1 MIMRKRY
8 EIFRAA
14 QDELNE
20 QIQKHAR
27 MKLRYKINS
36 RELAA
41 FIKGCNYILFRIR
54 KGTID
59 PDLLNNTKTTNTKAL

>member
-1 MIMRKRY
+1 MRKKY

-14 QDELNE
+14 QDELNS
-20 QIQKHAR
+20 QIIKHGR
-27 MKLRYKINS
+27 LKLRYRLNS

-54 KGTID
+54 KGTISD
-59 PDLLNNTKTTNTKAL
+59 DLLNNTKTNNTKSL

>member
-1 MIMRKRY
+1 MRKRY

-20 QIQKHAR
+20 QILKHGR
-27 MKLRYKINS
+27 MKLRYRVNS

-54 KGTID
+54 KGTISD
-59 PDLLNNTKTTNTKAL
+59 EILKNNKTINTKGL